1 MRTLYL
7 NSFYMF
13 SFSFIFAITLYYLG
27 LSDLYK
33 NLNYS
38 GAEFSVFAM
47 VVLGLIIGFFY
58 RIKLCKYFKIS
69 NPENSSKSNVFI
81 VSTFI
86 IMGSILEVFASG
98 GVPLLYVISGSAYQY
113 KDFGIASFHVFLLSY
128 ISASAIIGFE
138 RYVIFGGKRNLF
150 LTVLGVLFTI
160 VIVNRAAMLMILIP
174 CFLLYLTSNNKLK
187 PKIII
192 LSLFLCVVVSF
203 GYIGDSRMKS
213 SGYSDDAP
221 IFRLTKIDNP
231 VMKSLPSGFTWFYVY
246 ISSPYA
252 NLLNQE
258 YNNKRGH
265 GEIKDF
271 INIAI
276 LPDFISKRIDD
287 NVRGKF
293 PVLLITD
300 ELTAATGFSWGVSA
314 YGTIAIVL
322 IFLYMSILIFFF
334 SYINRRR
341 YIRSIA
347 AILSTASALMIFDN
361 MFVFAACVMQ
371 LVIISLFCGRKVVIN
386 GKQVNML

>member
-1 MRTLYL
+1 
-7 NSFYMF
+7 
-13 SFSFIFAITLYYLG
+13 
-27 LSDLYK
+27 
-33 NLNYS
+33 
-38 GAEFSVFAM
+38 
-47 VVLGLIIGFFY
+47 
-58 RIKLCKYFKIS
+58 
-69 NPENSSKSNVFI
+69 
-81 VSTFI
+81 
-86 IMGSILEVFASG
+86 MGSILEVFASG

-300 ELTAATGFSWGVSA
+300 ELTAATGFSWGGSA